1 MIPLPIWF
9 CWIRVFLKKSFC
21 AINICYFSQ
30 RNKALKQFLIPKLS
44 ISPKA
49 FLFTLYLTPKILIYC
64 IPRKII
70 DYDFYK
76 LFVSS
81 NVEWMCIFPY
91 AFNRSHHDWLCF
103 RPRSIETRAQE
114 ESLVQVYDFVQSSLE
129 KKSNWKRRH
138 LKRIHLA
145 IHTYYISS
153 QTSF

>member
-1 MIPLPIWF
+1 MLNE
-9 CWIRVFLKKSFC
+9 CV
-21 AINICYFSQ
+21 Y
-30 RNKALKQFLIPKLS
+30 
-44 ISPKA
+44 
-49 FLFTLYLTPKILIYC
+49 
-64 IPRKII
+64 
-70 DYDFYK
+70 
-76 LFVSS
+76 
-81 NVEWMCIFPY
+81 IFPY

-153 QTSF
+153 QTSFQMWRKNLTDDCSFLRFLKHKSSDKKTIIINVKTHRGVKSRKKPTYQSRFQHGCLDNW